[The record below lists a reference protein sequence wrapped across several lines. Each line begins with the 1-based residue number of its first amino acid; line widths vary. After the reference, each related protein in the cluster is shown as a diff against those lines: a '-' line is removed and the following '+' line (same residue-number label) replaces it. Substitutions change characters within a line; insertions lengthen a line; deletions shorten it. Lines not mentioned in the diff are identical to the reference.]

1 MAVSNNT
8 VTHFNGN
15 SAISFSALQ
24 TTFGGTVNS
33 VKFSTYKRN
42 TDLDVTD
49 PIVPDSTENAN
60 ISDSNSN
67 LRASDFRGSIKQYIL
82 TQTSSDQILV
92 ISSQSWNSNL
102 AKNVIKTFQVNG
114 TLEAT
119 TTSNV
124 AGGFSAEAYNM
135 RLSVTG
141 NIYGIGGAGGVAND
155 GDGSPGGDALYV
167 DNTSNRSKA
176 SAKIAINVNA
186 NGRIWAGGG
195 GGGAGGAG
203 NAGDDLSC
211 FTQSTV
217 AKITYSGG
225 TTNPGRACKKKC
237 PDTENI
243 SGQIFNLASNGICI
257 PGTKTTAAKTG
268 GAFNKAI
275 SSQRNRCRGSQERGQ
290 TCTNKYVRNCI
301 YQQNF
306 NVDGGGPGNGG
317 NGGDGEGANNNAGTG
332 NSGNSGNTTNC
343 AATEKSSTGNS
354 GNSGVSGGTWG
365 QAGGNAQGQGGAAGR
380 AIFRINGNTYNVS
393 GANSNNVKGA
403 FNP

>member
-15 SAISFSALQ
+15 SAISFRALQ

-60 ISDSNSN
+60 ISSSNSN

-167 DNTSNRSKA
+167 DNTSNRSGA

-211 FTQSTV
+211 FTQNTV
-217 AKITYSGG
+217 LTNTYSGNS
-225 TTNPGRACKKKC
+225 TNPSRGCRNC
-237 PDTENI
+237 PPTSGNLPLFDNGNCI
-243 SGQIFNLASNGICI
+243 SGTSLGNSD
-257 PGTKTTAAKTG
+257 
-268 GAFNKAI
+268 
-275 SSQRNRCRGSQERGQ
+275 QRNRCRGSQERGQ
-290 TCTNKYVRNCI
+290 TCTNQYFRNCV

-306 NVDGGGPGNGG
+306 NVAGGNPGNGG
-317 NGGDGEGANNNAGTG
+317 NGGVGEGANNNPGGSG

-343 AATEKSSTGNS
+343 AANGNSSTGNS

-365 QAGGNAQGQGGAAGR
+365 EAGGNAQGQGGAAGR